1 MKRVFHFSAKAIKY
15 IVITVFIL
23 FIGITIFLNSNYF
36 DSFIKNQLQQRL
48 GKAINRKVTVD
59 SVSFNPF
66 FLDIELKNFAIGG
79 DAKSPDT
86 DFFRARTIYANF
98 EWRGAIRKK
107 VRLSEVLLDKPEI
120 NVIFHKDGGSNWP
133 TTAPRKDKKKGGL
146 DLIIS
151 KVDCDNMTVVVD
163 QQRVPLK
170 FSVTDLETYVEY
182 DYKAHNYA
190 ATTSFK
196 NGLLKIQNFEI
207 FKFDLKS
214 EYRIIS
220 DRVAF
225 DRLFILSNRS
235 KFYFAGDMYNL
246 KDPFFDFHFH
256 SRINIDQAKQ
266 MFRLGPEMSGSGN
279 FRGVYKGTFGRF
291 RLQGHGDFKDFTFYS
306 LPIDSANFDLDM
318 TDNWL
323 NVNNIQASMFDGSYT
338 GTFAIAPL
346 KGISVYNADAKFQN
360 WDGRSLGE
368 FIRMKD
374 MILPVKGSGT
384 AKIRWDETGG
394 VKKGTGNIAFK
405 LEPYTS
411 GSPDLAAEADATHFQ
426 NSLYAQPFVLAAH
439 NETSLRMEG
448 GQLRDIQSV
457 LQTPYTKTNIEGTID
472 FSGKADLSVHT
483 TTEKIPEIDLL
494 FHHLQ
499 SYFGGK
505 PAKLQEFWGVSGKAD
520 FQGHLDQT
528 VWSPFKPRIT
538 GNVHGRDTTF
548 HGVHLDEVFADV
560 QFYDRLIEI
569 FDSTMKTNGA
579 TGQAKAKF
587 FLEDKKAGINDDALE
602 LQGSVKNFPAKEIAS
617 AFYMTLPIE
626 TNVDATITLK
636 GPFSTVE
643 GQADFQT
650 KSGAFYGEHWDRGS
664 GKVIF
669 FPDSLGLRD
678 ITVWVDGGQAT
689 ASGDLVFGS
698 YDYNVEFSA
707 QKIPIENLAILKRA
721 DIAMSGLGSGSGSGK
736 GTLTQPELEGVFQ
749 FQNLKYR
756 NELYGDVDS
765 KIELKD
771 ANLKVEAAGSSRG
784 IKSYANAELR
794 LDGDLPFKANVDIQ
808 KFPLEIVTKAYM
820 PDVEGLTGLFGGKFE
835 AAGRLK
841 IPSVDHLAGSLD
853 TIQLNYAGLQFKEA
867 RPLQVSLS
875 DQAIEIKD
883 SLLYG
888 PHSSIELTGKIYPQE
903 QWKLDLN
910 LSSKV
915 DLEILSE
922 FDKEITASGVSTARI
937 AINGT
942 LDEPAL
948 TGALEISNGFFRHFS
963 FPNSL
968 TEINALVSFKNKNI
982 TLQSL
987 QANSSG
993 GTLTAGGSAIL
1004 KGYGFQTYRF
1014 DLYAQKIR
1022 VHFPEGLRSTV
1033 NAELHLQSQGD
1044 ASYMVGDID
1053 VLQGVYVKSFEE
1065 TPNLFTYARVPTF
1078 AGLPGAVAAKNPIQL
1093 NIHIHSDEGLQVRN
1107 NFANIESSADLNLIG
1122 NLDNPVLVGRL
1133 DVKKGTITFRNRE
1146 YKVTRGSIDF
1156 QNPYR
1161 TEAQM
1166 AFVAETRIREYNIT
1180 LSFNGTFDR
1189 IYHQIS
1195 SDPPLPTDDIYAL
1208 LGGGYIG
1215 NSVQDTAALIVGQ
1228 QISDFIASPI
1238 TSPLEKEF
1246 KRVFGLQRFS
1256 IDPVYV
1262 QHGSQQ
1268 EAAARITLAKDI
1280 SSVFSVTYSTN
1291 VFTVAEEI
1299 ILLQYHLT
1307 DEKQITAYKDERP
1320 RYGIDFLVTK
1330 TFE

>member
-1 MKRVFHFSAKAIKY
+1 
-15 IVITVFIL
+15 
-23 FIGITIFLNSNYF
+23 
-36 DSFIKNQLQQRL
+36 
-48 GKAINRKVTVD
+48 
-59 SVSFNPF
+59 
-66 FLDIELKNFAIGG
+66 
-79 DAKSPDT
+79 
-86 DFFRARTIYANF
+86 
-98 EWRGAIRKK
+98 
-107 VRLSEVLLDKPEI
+107 
-120 NVIFHKDGGSNWP
+120 
-133 TTAPRKDKKKGGL
+133 
-146 DLIIS
+146 
-151 KVDCDNMTVVVD
+151 
-163 QQRVPLK
+163 
-170 FSVTDLETYVEY
+170 
-182 DYKAHNYA
+182 
-190 ATTSFK
+190 
-196 NGLLKIQNFEI
+196 
-207 FKFDLKS
+207 
-214 EYRIIS
+214 
-220 DRVAF
+220 
-225 DRLFILSNRS
+225 
-235 KFYFAGDMYNL
+235 
-246 KDPFFDFHFH
+246 
-256 SRINIDQAKQ
+256 
-266 MFRLGPEMSGSGN
+266 
-279 FRGVYKGTFGRF
+279 
-291 RLQGHGDFKDFTFYS
+291 
-306 LPIDSANFDLDM
+306 
-318 TDNWL
+318 
-323 NVNNIQASMFDGSYT
+323 
-338 GTFAIAPL
+338 
-346 KGISVYNADAKFQN
+346 
-360 WDGRSLGE
+360 
-368 FIRMKD
+368 

-384 AKIRWDETGG
+384 AKIRWDEKGG
-394 VKKGTGNIAFK
+394 VKNGNGNIAFK
-405 LEPYTS
+405 LEPYS
-411 GSPDLAAEADATHFQ
+411 SASSDLAVEADATNFQ
-426 NSLYAQPFVLAAH
+426 NSLYSQPFVLAAR
-439 NETSLRMEG
+439 NETSLRLEG

-457 LQTPYTKTNIEGTID
+457 LETPYTRTNIEGTID
-472 FSGKADLSVHT
+472 LSGKADLSVHS

-505 PAKLQEFWGVSGKAD
+505 PARLQEFWGVSGKAE
-520 FQGHLDQT
+520 FQGRLDQT
-528 VWSPFKPRIT
+528 VWSPFKPRLT

-548 HGVHLDEVFADV
+548 HGVHLDDV
-560 QFYDRLIEI
+560 YGDIQYYDRLIEI
-569 FDSTMKTNGA
+569 FDSSMKTNGA
-579 TGQAKAKF
+579 TGQSKAKF
-587 FLEDKKAGINDDALE
+587 FLADKKAGINDEALE
-602 LQGSVKNFPAKEIAS
+602 LQATVKNFPATEIAS
-617 AFYMTLPIE
+617 AFYLTLPIE
-626 TNVDATITLK
+626 TNIDASIVLK
-636 GPFSTVE
+636 GPFSAIE
-643 GQADFQT
+643 GNADFQT
-650 KSGAFYGEHWDRGS
+650 KSGTFYGEHWDRGS

-678 ITVWVDGGQAT
+678 ITVWLDGGHAT
-689 ASGDLVFGS
+689 ASGDLVFES
-698 YDYNVEFSA
+698 YDYNIEFSA
-707 QKIPIENLAILKRA
+707 EKIPIEQLAILKRS
-721 DIAMSGLGSGSGSGK
+721 DVEMSGLGSGSGSGK
-736 GTLTQPELEGVFQ
+736 GTITQPELNGVFQ

-756 NELYGDVDS
+756 GQLYGDVDS

-771 ANLKVEAAGSSRG
+771 SRLAVEMAGTARG
-784 IKSYANAELR
+784 IKSYAKAKLS
-794 LDGDLPFKANVDIQ
+794 LDGDLPFEANVDIQ
-808 KFPLEIVTKAYM
+808 KFPLEIMTKAYM
-820 PDVEGLTGLFGGKFE
+820 PDVEGLAGSFGGKFE
-835 AAGRLK
+835 MSGRLK

-853 TIQLNYAGLQFKEA
+853 SIQIEFAGLQFKEA
-867 RPLQVSLS
+867 RPLQITLS

-888 PHSSIELTGKIYPQE
+888 PHSSVELTGKIYPQE

-942 LDEPAL
+942 LEEPAL
-948 TGALEISNGFFRHFS
+948 TGGLEITDGFFRHFS

-968 TEINALVSFKNKNI
+968 TEINALVSFSNKNI

-993 GTLTAGGSAIL
+993 GTLTAGGSATL
-1004 KGYGFQTYRF
+1004 KGHGFQTYRF

-1078 AGLPGAVAAKNPIQL
+1078 AGLPGAVAAKNPVQL
-1093 NIHIHSDEGLQVRN
+1093 NIHIHSDEGLQVKN

-1133 DVKKGTITFRNRE
+1133 DVRKGTITFRNRE

-1166 AFVAETRIREYNIT
+1166 TFIAQTRIREYNIT
-1180 LSFNGTFDR
+1180 LAFNGTFDR

-1195 SDPPLPTDDIYAL
+1195 SDPPLPVDDIYAL

-1238 TSPLEKEF
+1238 TSPLEREF
-1246 KRVFGLQRFS
+1246 RRVFGLQRFS

-1268 EAAARITLAKDI
+1268 DAAARITLAKDI
-1280 SSVFSVTYSTN
+1280 SSDFSVTYSTN

-1307 DEKQITAYKDERP
+1307 DEIQVTAYKDERP
-1320 RYGIDFLVTK
+1320 RYGIDFLVNK

>member
-15 IVITVFIL
+15 IVITLFIL
-23 FIGITIFLNSNYF
+23 FIAITIFLNSNYF
-36 DSFIKNQLQQRL
+36 DSFIKKQIEQRL

-66 FLDIELKNFAIGG
+66 FLDITLNNFAIGG
-79 DAKSPDT
+79 DAKSLDT

-98 EWRGAIRKK
+98 EWRSAIRKK

-133 TTAPRKDKKKGGL
+133 TTAPRKDKKKRGL

-151 KVDCDNMTVVVD
+151 KVDCDNMTVIVN
-163 QQRVPLK
+163 QQRIPLK

-196 NGLLKIQNFEI
+196 NGFLKIQNFET

-220 DRVAF
+220 DHVAF
-225 DRLFILSNRS
+225 ERLFILSNRS

-256 SRINIDQAKQ
+256 SRISIDQAKQ
-266 MFRLGPEMSGSGN
+266 MFRLRPEMSGSGN
-279 FRGVYKGTFGRF
+279 FRGVYKGTFARF
-291 RLQGHGDFKDFTFYS
+291 RLQGHGDFKNFIFYS

-323 NVNNIQASMFDGSYT
+323 NVNDIRASMFNGSYT
-338 GTFAIAPL
+338 GTFSIAPL

-360 WDGRSLGE
+360 WDGKRLGE

-384 AKIRWDETGG
+384 AKIRWDEIGG
-394 VKKGTGNIAFK
+394 VRNGNGNISFK
-405 LEPYTS
+405 LEPNTNAS
-411 GSPDLAAEADATHFQ
+411 SDLAAEADATHFQ
-426 NSLYAQPFVLAAH
+426 NSLYSQPFVLPAR
-439 NETSLRMEG
+439 NETSLRLEG
-448 GQLRDIQSV
+448 GQLRDIKSV
-457 LQTPYTKTNIEGTID
+457 LETPHTRTNIEGTID
-472 FSGKADLSVHT
+472 LSGKADLTVHT

-505 PAKLQEFWGVSGKAD
+505 PAKLQEFWGVSGKAE
-520 FQGHLDQT
+520 FQGRLDQT

-548 HGVHLDEVFADV
+548 HGVHLDDVFGDI
-560 QFYDRLIEI
+560 QYYDRLIEI
-569 FDSTMKTNGA
+569 FDSSMKTDGA
-579 TGQAKAKF
+579 TGQTKAKF
-587 FLEDKKAGINDDALE
+587 FLADKKAGIDDALE
-602 LQGSVKNFPAKEIAS
+602 LQGSVKSFPARQIAS

-626 TNVDATITLK
+626 TNVDATINLK
-636 GPFSTVE
+636 GPFSAIE
-643 GQADFQT
+643 GQADFKT
-650 KSGAFYGEHWDRGS
+650 KSGTFYGEHWDRGE
-664 GKVIF
+664 GKVVF

-678 ITVWVDGGQAT
+678 IRVWLDGGHAS
-689 ASGDLVFGS
+689 ASGDLMFES

-707 QKIPIENLAILKRA
+707 EKIPIEKLAILKRA
-721 DIAMSGLGSGSGSGK
+721 DIQMSGTGSGSGSGK
-736 GTLTQPELEGVFQ
+736 GTLTQPELSGIFAFQ
-749 FQNLKYR
+749 DLKYR
-756 NELYGDVDS
+756 GELYGNVDS
-765 KIELKD
+765 KIELK
-771 ANLKVEAAGSSRG
+771 NSQLSIEAAGTTRG
-784 IKSYANAELR
+784 IKSYAKGELG
-794 LDGDLPFKANVDIQ
+794 LDGDLPFKTNLDIQ
-808 KFPLEIVTKAYM
+808 KFPLEIITKAYM
-820 PDVEGLTGLFGGKFE
+820 PDAKGLAGLIGGKFE
-835 AAGRLK
+835 MSGRLK

-853 TIQLNYAGLQFKEA
+853 SIQIEYAGLQFKEA
-867 RPLQVSLS
+867 RPLQVTLS

-888 PHSSIELTGKIYPQE
+888 PHSSVELTGKIYPKE

-942 LDEPAL
+942 LNEPEL

-993 GTLTAGGSAIL
+993 GTLTAGGSATL
-1004 KGYGFQTYRF
+1004 RGHGLQTYRF

-1033 NAELHLQSQGD
+1033 NAELHLQNQGD
-1044 ASYMVGDID
+1044 ASYMVGDIE
-1053 VLQGVYVKSFEE
+1053 VQQGVYVKSFEE

-1078 AGLPGAVAAKNPIQL
+1078 AGLPGAVAARNPVQL

-1107 NFANIESSADLNLIG
+1107 NFANIASSADLNLIG
-1122 NLDNPVLVGRL
+1122 TLDNPVLVGRL

-1166 AFVAETRIREYNIT
+1166 SFVAETRIREYNIT
-1180 LSFNGTFDR
+1180 LTFNGTFDR

-1208 LGGGYIG
+1208 LGGGYIS

-1238 TSPLEKEF
+1238 TSPLEREF

-1280 SSVFSVTYSTN
+1280 SSDFSVTYSTN

-1307 DEKQITAYKDERP
+1307 DEIQVTAYKDERP

>member
-1 MKRVFHFSAKAIKY
+1 MKRVFHFSAKAIKF

-23 FIGITIFLNSNYF
+23 FIVITIFLNSNYF
-36 DSFIKNQLQQRL
+36 DSFIKKQIEERL

-79 DAKSPDT
+79 DAKSPNV
-86 DFFRARTIYANF
+86 DFFRARAIYANF
-98 EWRGAIRKK
+98 NWRAAIRKK

-133 TTAPRKDKKKGGL
+133 TTAPRKDKKKRGL

-151 KVDCDNMTVVVD
+151 KVDCDNMTVVFD
-163 QQRVPLK
+163 QQRIPLK
-170 FSVTDLETYVEY
+170 FSVTELETYVEY
-182 DYKAHNYA
+182 DYKVHNYA

-196 NGLLKIQNFEI
+196 NGLLKIQKFET
-207 FKFDLKS
+207 FRFDLKS

-225 DRLFILSNRS
+225 ERLFILSNRS

-256 SRINIDQAKQ
+256 SRISIDQAKK
-266 MFRLGPEMSGSGN
+266 MFRLGPEMSGAGN
-279 FRGVYKGTFGRF
+279 FRGIYKGTFSRF
-291 RLQGHGDFKDFTFYS
+291 RLQGHGDFKNFIFYS

-323 NVNNIQASMFDGSYT
+323 NVNNIRASMFDGSYT
-338 GTFAIAPL
+338 GTFSIAPL
-346 KGISVYNADAKFQN
+346 KGLSVYNADAKFQN
-360 WDGRSLGE
+360 WDGKRLGD

-384 AKIRWDETGG
+384 AKIRWDERGG
-394 VKKGTGNIAFK
+394 VKNGKGNIAFK
-405 LEPYTS
+405 LEPYSDAST
-411 GSPDLAAEADATHFQ
+411 DLASEADATNFQ
-426 NSLYAQPFVLAAH
+426 NSLYSQPFVLAAR
-439 NETSLRMEG
+439 NETSLRLEG
-448 GQLRDIQSV
+448 GQLRDIKSV
-457 LQTPYTKTNIEGTID
+457 VETPYTRTNIEGTID
-472 FSGKADLSVHT
+472 LSGKADLSVHS
-483 TTEKIPEIDLL
+483 TTERIPEIDLL

-505 PAKLQEFWGVSGKAD
+505 PARLQEFWGVSGKAE
-520 FQGHLDQT
+520 FQGRLDQT
-528 VWSPFKPRIT
+528 VWSPFKPRLT

-548 HGVHLDEVFADV
+548 HGVHLDDV
-560 QFYDRLIEI
+560 YGDIQFYDRLIEI
-569 FDSTMKTNGA
+569 FDSSMKTNGA
-579 TGQAKAKF
+579 TGHSKAKF
-587 FLEDKKAGINDDALE
+587 YLADKKVGINDDALE

-617 AFYMTLPIE
+617 AFYLTLPIE
-626 TNVDATITLK
+626 TNIDASIVLK
-636 GPFSTVE
+636 GPFSAIE
-643 GQADFQT
+643 GNADFQS
-650 KSGAFYGEHWDRGS
+650 KSGTFYGEHWDRGS
-664 GKVIF
+664 GKVVF

-678 ITVWVDGGQAT
+678 ITVWLDGGHAT
-689 ASGDLVFGS
+689 ASGDLVFES
-698 YDYNVEFSA
+698 YDFNVEFSA
-707 QKIPIENLAILKRA
+707 EKIPIDKLAILKRA
-721 DIAMSGLGSGSGSGK
+721 DIEMSGLGSGSGSGK
-736 GTLTQPELEGVFQ
+736 GTITQPELKGVLQ
-749 FQNLKYR
+749 FQDLKYR
-756 NELYGDVDS
+756 GELYGDVDS

-771 ANLKVEAAGSSRG
+771 SRLAVEAAGTARG
-784 IKSYANAELR
+784 IKSYAKAELN
-794 LDGDLPFKANVDIQ
+794 LEGDLPFKANVDIQ
-808 KFPLEIVTKAYM
+808 KFPLEIITRAYM
-820 PDVEGLTGLFGGKFE
+820 PDVEGLAGLFGGKFE
-835 AAGRLK
+835 MAGRLK
-841 IPSVDHLAGSLD
+841 TPSVDHLAGSLD
-853 TIQLNYAGLQFKEA
+853 SIQIEFAGMQFKEA
-867 RPLQVSLS
+867 RPLQVTLS

-888 PHSSIELTGKIYPQE
+888 PHSSVELTGKIYPKE

-942 LDEPAL
+942 LQEPAL
-948 TGALEISNGFFRHFS
+948 TGGLEITDGFFRHFS

-968 TEINALVSFKNKNI
+968 TEINALVSFNNKNI

-993 GTLTAGGSAIL
+993 GTLTAGGSATL

-1078 AGLPGAVAAKNPIQL
+1078 AGLPGAVAAKNPVQL
-1093 NIHIHSDEGLQVRN
+1093 NIHIHSDDGLQVRN

-1122 NLDNPVLVGRL
+1122 TLDNPVLVGRL
-1133 DVKKGTITFRNRE
+1133 DVKKGTITFRDRE

-1166 AFVAETRIREYNIT
+1166 TFVAETRIREYNIN

-1195 SDPPLPTDDIYAL
+1195 SDPPLPVDDIYAL

-1238 TSPLEKEF
+1238 TSPLEREF
-1246 KRVFGLQRFS
+1246 RRVFGLQRFS

-1268 EAAARITLAKDI
+1268 DAAARITLAKDI
-1280 SSVFSVTYSTN
+1280 SSDFSVTYSTN

-1307 DEKQITAYKDERP
+1307 DEIQVTAYKDERP
-1320 RYGIDFLVTK
+1320 RYGIDFLVNK

>member
-1 MKRVFHFSAKAIKY
+1 MKRVFHFSAKAIKV
-15 IVITVFIL
+15 IVLTVFVL
-23 FIGITIFLNSNYF
+23 FIAVAIFLNTNYF
-36 DSFIKNQLQQRL
+36 DSFIKKQIEQRL

-66 FLDIELKNFAIGG
+66 FLDIELKNFVIGG
-79 DAKSPDT
+79 DAKSPNV
-86 DFFRARTIYANF
+86 DFFQARTIYANF
-98 EWRGAIRKK
+98 EWRNAIRKK

-120 NVIFHKDGGSNWP
+120 HVIFHKDGGSNWP
-133 TTAPRKDKKKGGL
+133 TTAPRKDKKKRGL

-151 KVDCDNMTVVVD
+151 KVDCDNMTVIVD
-163 QQRVPLK
+163 QQRIPLK

-190 ATTSFK
+190 ATTSFR
-196 NGLLKIQNFEI
+196 NGFLKIQNFET
-207 FKFDLKS
+207 FRFDLKS

-225 DRLFILSNRS
+225 ERLFILSNRS

-266 MFRLGPEMSGSGN
+266 MFRLGPEMSGAGN
-279 FRGVYKGTFGRF
+279 FRGIYKGTFARF
-291 RLQGHGDFKDFTFYS
+291 RLQGHGDFKNFIFYS

-323 NVNNIQASMFDGSYT
+323 NVNNIRASMFDGSYT

-346 KGISVYNADAKFQN
+346 KGISIYNADAKFQN
-360 WDGRSLGE
+360 WDGKRLGD

-384 AKIRWDETGG
+384 AKIRWDEKGG
-394 VKKGTGNIAFK
+394 VKNGNGNIAFK
-405 LEPYTS
+405 LEPYTTATS
-411 GSPDLAAEADATHFQ
+411 DLAATADATHFD
-426 NSLYAQPFVLAAH
+426 NSLYSQPFVLAAR
-439 NETSLRMEG
+439 NETSLRLEG
-448 GQLRDIQSV
+448 GQLRNIQSV
-457 LQTPYTKTNIEGTID
+457 LETPYTRSEIQGSID
-472 FSGKADLSVHT
+472 LSGKADLSVHT
-483 TTEKIPEIDLL
+483 NTEKISEIDLL

-499 SYFGGK
+499 SYFGEK
-505 PAKLQEFWGVSGKAD
+505 PARLQEFWGVSGKAE
-520 FQGHLDQT
+520 FEGRLDQT

-548 HGVHLDEVFADV
+548 HGVHLDDVYADI

-569 FDSTMKTNGA
+569 FDSHMKTDKA
-579 TGQAKAKF
+579 TGQSKAKF
-587 FLEDKKAGINDDALE
+587 FLADKKAGIDDALE
-602 LQGSVKNFPAKEIAS
+602 LEGTVKNFPAREIAS
-617 AFYMTLPIE
+617 AFYMTLPIQ
-626 TNVDATITLK
+626 TDVDASILIK
-636 GPFSTVE
+636 GPFNAIE
-643 GQADFQT
+643 GSADFQT
-650 KSGAFYGEHWDRGS
+650 KSGTFYGENWDRVS

-678 ITVWVDGGQAT
+678 ITVWLDGGHAT

-698 YDYNVEFSA
+698 YDYNVEFSGE
-707 QKIPIENLAILKRA
+707 KIPIEKLAILKHSG
-721 DIAMSGLGSGSGSGK
+721 IEMSGVGSGSGNGK
-736 GTLTQPELEGVFQ
+736 GTITRPELSGVFS
-749 FQNLKYR
+749 FQALKYR
-756 NELYGDVDS
+756 GELYGDVES

-771 ANLKVEAAGSSRG
+771 SRLAVEAEGTTRG
-784 IKSYANAELR
+784 IRSYAKAELR
-794 LDGDLPFKANVDIQ
+794 LDGDLPFNADLDIR
-808 KFPLEIVTKAYM
+808 KFPLEIITKAYM
-820 PDVEGLTGLFGGKFE
+820 PDVKGLAGLLGGKFE
-835 AAGRLK
+835 MSGRLK
-841 IPSVDHLAGSLD
+841 LPSVDHLAGSLD
-853 TIQLNYAGLQFKEA
+853 SIQIEFAGLRFKEA
-867 RPLQVSLS
+867 RPLQVTLS
-875 DQAIEIKD
+875 DQAIEVKD

-888 PHSSIELTGKIYPQE
+888 PHSSIELTGKIYPKQ

-915 DLEILSE
+915 DLQILSE
-922 FDKEITASGVSTARI
+922 FDKEITASGLSTARI

-942 LDEPAL
+942 LEEPAL

-968 TEINALVSFKNKNI
+968 TEISALVSFKNKNI

-1022 VHFPEGLRSTV
+1022 IHFPEGLRSTV
-1033 NAELHLQSQGD
+1033 TAELHLQNQGN

-1053 VLQGVYVKSFEE
+1053 VVQGVYLRTFEE
-1065 TPNLFTYARVPTF
+1065 TPTLFSYARVPTF
-1078 AGLPGAVAAKNPIQL
+1078 AGLPGAVAARNPTQL

-1107 NFANIESSADLNLIG
+1107 NFANIVSSADLNLIG
-1122 NLDNPVLVGRL
+1122 SLDNPVLVGRL

-1166 AFVAETRIREYNIT
+1166 TFVAETHIREYNIT
-1180 LSFNGTFDR
+1180 LTFNGTFDR

-1238 TSPLEKEF
+1238 TSPLEREF

-1262 QHGSQQ
+1262 QHGTQQ
-1268 EAAARITLAKDI
+1268 DAAARITLAKDI
-1280 SSVFSVTYSTN
+1280 SSDFSVTYSTN

-1307 DEKQITAYKDERP
+1307 DEIQVTAYKDERP